1 MGKLLGKIDL
11 MVRVLFVAIA
21 LAFVIPATGEARVHA
36 QTASNIAIF
45 VLFLLN
51 GLRIDRQD
59 ILRGLGNLRFLAP
72 LLAWIFGG
80 MTLVGWGVSH
90 LLAGLVP
97 PLVAVGFLYL
107 GTLPS
112 TIQSATSYSMLANG
126 NAALSVIAA
135 ALVNIAGVFV
145 TAPLFAAI
153 AGSAQV
159 QVGGEVILRIGMI
172 LVLPFVI
179 GQAIQGYL
187 REWTTRNRHRV
198 VWVDRFVIAL
208 AVYVAFSGAV
218 EQDVWGRIGP
228 LAWTAVV
235 VAMAA
240 MLLAGHIGAWALSAA
255 LGLPRGDR
263 ISFLFA
269 GGQKS
274 AAIGVPLGAL
284 LFPPEMAGLVLLPL
298 LLYHQ
303 FQLLVAA
310 PLATRLARSPD

>member
-1 MGKLLGKIDL
+1 MGRIFGSIDI
-11 MVRVLFVAIA
+11 MVRVLLVAIV
-21 LAFVIPATGEARVHA
+21 LAFVLPATGEARVHA
-36 QTASNIAIF
+36 QTASNVAIF

-51 GLRIDRQD
+51 GLRIDRRD
-59 ILRGLGNLRFLAP
+59 ILRGLANLRFLAP

-80 MTLVGWGVSH
+80 MVLAGWGLS
-90 LLAGLVP
+90 LAMTGLVP
-97 PLVAVGFLYL
+97 PLVALGFLYL

-112 TIQSATSYSMLANG
+112 TIQSATSYSMLAGG

-135 ALVNIAGVFV
+135 ALVNIAGVFI

-159 QVGGEVILRIGMI
+159 QVGSEVIVRIGLI
-172 LVLPFVI
+172 LVLPFLI
-179 GQAIQGYL
+179 GQAVQDHF
-187 REWTTRNRHRV
+187 RDWTARNRDRV

-218 EQDVWGRIGP
+218 EQDVWDRIGP
-228 LAWTAVV
+228 LAWVVV
-235 VAMAA
+235 VAALVA
-240 MLLAGHIGAWALSAA
+240 MLLFGHAVAWLLAGA
-255 LGLPRGDR
+255 LGLPRADR
-263 ISFLFA
+263 ISFMFA

-284 LFPPEMAGLVLLPL
+284 LFPPEIAGLVLIPL

-310 PLATRLARSPD
+310 PLSTRLARFPG

>member
-1 MGKLLGKIDL
+1 
-11 MVRVLFVAIA
+11 MVRVLLVAIA
-21 LAFVIPATGEARVHA
+21 LAFVLPATGEARVHA

-51 GLRIDRQD
+51 GLRIDRRD
-59 ILRGLGNLRFLAP
+59 ILRGLVNWRFLAP

-80 MTLVGWGVSH
+80 MVLAGWGLS
-90 LLAGLVP
+90 LAMTGLVP
-97 PLVAVGFLYL
+97 PLVALGFLFL

-112 TIQSATSYSMLANG
+112 TIQSATSYSMLAGG

-159 QVGGEVILRIGMI
+159 QVGTEVIVRIGLI
-172 LVLPFVI
+172 LVLPFLI
-179 GQAIQGYL
+179 GQAVQGHF
-187 REWTTRNRHRV
+187 RDWTARNRDRV

-218 EQDVWGRIGP
+218 EQDVWDRIDP
-228 LAWTAVV
+228 LAWVVV
-235 VAMAA
+235 VAALVA
-240 MLLAGHIGAWALSAA
+240 MLLFGHAMAWLLAGA
-255 LGLPRGDR
+255 LGLLPPDR
-263 ISFLFA
+263 ISFMFA

-284 LFPPEMAGLVLLPL
+284 LFPPEVAGLVLIPL

-310 PLATRLARSPD
+310 PLSTRLARFPG

>member
-1 MGKLLGKIDL
+1 
-11 MVRVLFVAIA
+11 MVRVLLVAIV
-21 LAFVIPATGEARVHA
+21 LAFVLPATGEARVHA

-51 GLRIDRQD
+51 GLRIDRRD
-59 ILRGLGNLRFLAP
+59 ILRGLANLRFLAP
-72 LLAWIFGG
+72 LLGWIFGG
-80 MTLVGWGVSH
+80 MVLAGWGLS
-90 LLAGLVP
+90 LAMTGLVP
-97 PLVAVGFLYL
+97 PLVALGFLYL

-112 TIQSATSYSMLANG
+112 TIQSATSYSMLAGG

-159 QVGGEVILRIGMI
+159 EVGGEVIVRIGLI
-172 LVLPFVI
+172 LVLPFLI
-179 GQAIQGYL
+179 GQAVQDHF
-187 REWTTRNRHRV
+187 RDWTARNRDRV

-218 EQDVWGRIGP
+218 EQDVWDRIGP
-228 LAWTAVV
+228 LAWVVV
-235 VAMAA
+235 VAALVALLLFGHAMAW
-240 MLLAGHIGAWALSAA
+240 LLAGA
-255 LGLPRGDR
+255 LGLPRPDR
-263 ISFLFA
+263 ISFMFA

-284 LFPPEMAGLVLLPL
+284 LFPPEIAGLVLIPL

-310 PLATRLARSPD
+310 PLSTRLARFRG

>member
-1 MGKLLGKIDL
+1 MGNFLGKIDV
-11 MVRVLFVAIA
+11 MMRVLLVAIA
-21 LAFVIPATGEARVHA
+21 LAFIVPATGEARAYA

-51 GLRIDRQD
+51 GLRIDRAD
-59 ILRGLGNLRFLAP
+59 ILRGLANLRFLAP
-72 LLAWIFGG
+72 LMLWIFGG
-80 MTLVGWGVSH
+80 MV
-90 LLAGLVP
+90 LAGLGLSLALSGLVP
-97 PLVAVGFLYL
+97 PLVALGFLFL

-112 TIQSATSYSMLANG
+112 TIQSATSYSMLAGG

-159 QVGGEVILRIGMI
+159 EVGIEVIVRIGLI
-172 LVLPFVI
+172 LVLPFLI
-179 GQAIQGYL
+179 GQALQGWL
-187 REWTTRNRHRV
+187 RDWTLRHKQQV
-198 VWVDRFVIAL
+198 VWIDRFVIAL

-218 EQDVWGRIGP
+218 EQNVWSKISAQ
-228 LAWTAVV
+228 AWVV
-235 VAMAA
+235 VIVALAA
-240 MLLAGHIGAWALSAA
+240 MLALGHWGAWLLSGT
-255 LGLPRGDR
+255 LRLPRADR
-263 ISFLFA
+263 IAFLFA

-284 LFPPEMAGLVLLPL
+284 LFPVETAGLVLTPL

-310 PLATRLARSPD
+310 PLASRLARSPG